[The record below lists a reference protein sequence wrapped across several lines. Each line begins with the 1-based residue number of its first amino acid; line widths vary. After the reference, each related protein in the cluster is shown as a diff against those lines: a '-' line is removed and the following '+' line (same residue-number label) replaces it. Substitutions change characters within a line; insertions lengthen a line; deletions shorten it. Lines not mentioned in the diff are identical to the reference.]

1 MLRGDLALV
10 RGRRADAR
18 RAYAMALALVPAYA
32 PAEAGRARLAAF
44 DGDLRGAVARWR
56 RLVAR
61 LPLPEYAIALG
72 EAELAAGRG
81 AAARED
87 LALVHAE
94 QGLLM
99 RAGVNSD
106 AELALFEA
114 DHGDRARAVRLARR
128 AWAAAPGVRSADALG
143 WALTRAG
150 RPREGV
156 KWAARARRLGSAD
169 PLFAYHAGVAARAA
183 GDRASGRRLLRS
195 ALAHGLAT
203 RPWHARNGAAAA
215 EERAMRA
222 RLALLGA
229 RSCALAALLAAAR
242 GGRAHPLGNF
252 SVNHLSEV
260 SVSADR
266 VDVRYVLDQAEIPT
280 FQQRGLARAEVLRRI
295 RAEVAR
301 GVRVTVDGR
310 PVALRAVAPPRLA
323 LRPGA
328 GGLRTTRFELAL
340 RAPARD
346 ARRVVLRDETFRDR
360 VGWRAIVA
368 QPGRGTAVRTG
379 APATDPTRRLTRYPA
394 ALLESPADLR
404 VARLDVRPGD
414 GTLVAGGER
423 RSAAGGSAADGFAG
437 LFADAAA
444 GEGVLLLLLLAA
456 FGWGAVHALSPGHG
470 KAMVAAYL
478 VGTRGTARQAV
489 ALGATVTVTHTA
501 GVALLGVVALT
512 LSQYV
517 LPEDLYPWL
526 NLVAGLLVLG
536 VGAAVLRGRVAA
548 HGGITTTTTTGTATA
563 TRRRSSCRR
572 AGSWRWARPPG

>member
-1 MLRGDLALV
+1 M
-10 RGRRADAR
+10 
-18 RAYAMALALVPAYA
+18 P
-32 PAEAGRARLAAF
+32 
-44 DGDLRGAVARWR
+44 
-56 RLVAR
+56 
-61 LPLPEYAIALG
+61 
-72 EAELAAGRG
+72 
-81 AAARED
+81 
-87 LALVHAE
+87 
-94 QGLLM
+94 
-99 RAGVNSD
+99 
-106 AELALFEA
+106 
-114 DHGDRARAVRLARR
+114 
-128 AWAAAPGVRSADALG
+128 
-143 WALTRAG
+143 
-150 RPREGV
+150 
-156 KWAARARRLGSAD
+156 
-169 PLFAYHAGVAARAA
+169 
-183 GDRASGRRLLRS
+183 
-195 ALAHGLAT
+195 
-203 RPWHARNGAAAA
+203 AAAA
-215 EERAMRA
+215 
-222 RLALLGA
+222 
-229 RSCALAALLAAAR
+229 
-242 GGRAHPLGNF
+242 AHPLGNF

-280 FQQRGLARAEVLRRI
+280 FQQRGVARSEVLRRI

-301 GVRVTVDGR
+301 GVRLTVDGR
-310 PVALRAVAPPRLA
+310 PVALRPVAPPRLA
-323 LRPGA
+323 LRPGT

-346 ARRVVLRDETFRDR
+346 ARRVVLRDDTFRDR

-368 QPGRGTAVRTG
+368 RPGRGTAVRTG

-394 ALLESPADLR
+394 ALLESPSDLR

-423 RSAAGGSAADGFAG
+423 RRAAGGSAADGFAG

-501 GVALLGVVALT
+501 GVALLGIVALT
-512 LSQYV
+512 LSEYV

-536 VGAAVLRGRVAA
+536 VGAAVLRGRV
-548 HGGITTTTTTGTATA
+548 
-563 TRRRSSCRR
+563 RRRRHHHLHHDHDHSHAPPERLSARGLVAMGASAGLIPCPSALVVLLGAVAQHQIALGLLLIVAFSAGLAATLTALGLAVVWTTR
-572 AGSWRWARPPG
+572 AAGRLPVPGRALAALPTLSAIAIVGVGIALTAQALPQLA

>member
-1 MLRGDLALV
+1 MIARLAHTVRRLRGAN
-10 RGRRADAR
+10 GRRARFVLAG
-18 RAYAMALALVPAYA
+18 ALCALAVA
-32 PAEAGRARLAAF
+32 P
-44 DGDLRGAVARWR
+44 
-56 RLVAR
+56 
-61 LPLPEYAIALG
+61 
-72 EAELAAGRG
+72 
-81 AAARED
+81 
-87 LALVHAE
+87 
-94 QGLLM
+94 
-99 RAGVNSD
+99 
-106 AELALFEA
+106 
-114 DHGDRARAVRLARR
+114 
-128 AWAAAPGVRSADALG
+128 
-143 WALTRAG
+143 
-150 RPREGV
+150 
-156 KWAARARRLGSAD
+156 
-169 PLFAYHAGVAARAA
+169 
-183 GDRASGRRLLRS
+183 
-195 ALAHGLAT
+195 
-203 RPWHARNGAAAA
+203 AAAA
-215 EERAMRA
+215 
-222 RLALLGA
+222 
-229 RSCALAALLAAAR
+229 
-242 GGRAHPLGNF
+242 AHPLGNF

-280 FQQRGLARAEVLRRI
+280 FQQRGLARAELLRRI

-310 PVALRAVAPPRLA
+310 PAELRAVAPPRLTVS
-323 LRPGA
+323 PGA

-346 ARRVVLRDETFRDR
+346 ARRVVLRDDSFRGR

-368 QPGRGTAVRTG
+368 RPGRGTAVRTG
-379 APATDPTRRLTRYPA
+379 APATDPTRRLTRYPD

-404 VARLDVRPGD
+404 VARFDVRPGD

-423 RSAAGGSAADGFAG
+423 FSAAGGSAADGFAG

-536 VGAAVLRGRVAA
+536 VGAAVLRSRLAHRRHHHHGHSHSHDHAPPDKLSARGLVAMGASAGLIPCPSALVVLLGAVAQHQIALGLLLIVAFSAGLAATLTALGLAVVWTTRAAGRLKGPGRALAALPTLSAIAIVGIGIVLTAQALPQVA
-548 HGGITTTTTTGTATA
+548 
-563 TRRRSSCRR
+563 
-572 AGSWRWARPPG
+572 